1 MEKVSVLLV
10 DDHTVL
16 RSGLRALLE
25 LQGEFKVVGEAG
37 SGEEAL
43 ERIREL
49 SPAIVVLDLSMPG
62 MDGLTTMRRIS
73 ESYPHVKVLVVTQHS
88 DRAYLLPAL
97 QAGACGYILKSSSV
111 EDIISALHSVHH
123 GKVFLD
129 PSVAGVVLEDYR
141 QRNTPSSESREDVL
155 SEREHEVLR
164 LCAWGFTSR
173 EIGEQLVIN
182 TKTVDSHKARLMVKL
197 GLRSRAELVAYA
209 FKRGILPEVKNVG

>member
-1 MEKVSVLLV
+1 MEKTGLLLV

-25 LQGEFKVVGEAG
+25 LQGEFRVMGEAG
-37 SGEEAL
+37 SGEEAI

-49 SPAIVVLDLSMPG
+49 SPQIVILDLAMPG
-62 MDGLTTMRRIS
+62 MDGLTTMRRIQ
-73 ESYPHVKVLVVTQHS
+73 EGFPQVKVLVVTQHA

-97 QAGACGYILKSSSV
+97 QAGASGYILKSSNV
-111 EDIISALHSVHH
+111 DDIITALRSVQR

-129 PSVAGVVLEDYR
+129 PAVAGVVLEDYR
-141 QRNTPSSESREDVL
+141 HRNSPNVENREDVL

-173 EIGEQLVIN
+173 EIGDQLVIN

-197 GLRSRAELVAYA
+197 GLRSRSDLVAYA
-209 FKRGILPEVKNVG
+209 FKKGMLPEVKQDR